1 MRPDGSLDSSASL
14 SGRKRMLTDQEVRT
28 AYVEVL
34 DWWLQGRPG
43 PYSSAKELMSENAVV
58 RQLVEQTGVSAKTL
72 TRSLQQIDPKYHYGK
87 YKQKSYLDDTHRD
100 NRLEGVKLN
109 RPIVDQQRGLILFAH
124 EKVLCMNQ
132 EQCMGW
138 FSNAHED
145 YGWKLP
151 PGRKDNSIAKL
162 KYIMV
167 VNYVLGPVWT
177 KCIGTMERLFYS
189 YPVQAIQKDVDSQ
202 LATYGAIEDAAGL

>member
-1 MRPDGSLDSSASL
+1 
-14 SGRKRMLTDQEVRT
+14 MLTGQEVRT
-28 AYVEVL
+28 AYVEAL

-43 PYSSAKELMSENAVV
+43 PYSSAKELMSENPVV

-72 TRSLQQIDPKYHYGK
+72 TRSLEQIDPRFHYGK
-87 YKQKSYLDDTHRD
+87 YKEKSYLDDTHRD

-109 RPIVDQQRGLILFAH
+109 RPILEKQRGLILFAD

-151 PGRKDNSIAKL
+151 PVRKDNKVVKL
-162 KYIMV
+162 KYIIA
-167 VNYVLGPVWT
+167 VNYVLGPVWIKFFT
-177 KCIGTMERLFYS
+177 GTAGMPADRGDKS
-189 YPVQAIQKDVDSQ
+189 YRV
-202 LATYGAIEDAAGL
+202 G